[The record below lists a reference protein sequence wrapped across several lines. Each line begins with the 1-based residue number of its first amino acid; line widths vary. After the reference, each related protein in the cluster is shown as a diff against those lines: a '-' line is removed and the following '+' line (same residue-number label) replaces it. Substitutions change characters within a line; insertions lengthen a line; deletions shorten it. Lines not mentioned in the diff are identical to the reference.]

1 MLELSVRESRREA
14 KEKIMN
20 TDEMKDEYD
29 FSTGKR
35 GIMSGLLGK
44 KKSERKEPVDT
55 LAVCVKAEDFMN
67 LIPRKIYN
75 VKNYDNEL
83 IKLTDETGEEVV
95 YPIRYFLVLTLS
107 TEVENII
114 ENIAA

>member
-1 MLELSVRESRREA
+1 M
-14 KEKIMN
+14 K

-29 FSTGKR
+29 FSKGKR
-35 GIMSGLLGK
+35 GVFFELLGK
-44 KKSERKEPVDT
+44 KRERTEPVES
-55 LAVCVKAEDFMN
+55 LAVCLKSEDFMN

-95 YPIRYFLVLTLS
+95 YPIRYFLVLTLPS
-107 TEVENII
+107 EVEEII
-114 ENIAA
+114 DKIAA